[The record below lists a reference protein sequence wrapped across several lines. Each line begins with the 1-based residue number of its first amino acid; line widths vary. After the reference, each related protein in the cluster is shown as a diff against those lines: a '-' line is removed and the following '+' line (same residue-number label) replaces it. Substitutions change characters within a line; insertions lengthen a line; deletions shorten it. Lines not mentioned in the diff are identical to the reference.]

1 MKKPEKKD
9 IPKDCGDPEYG
20 WAKEVG
26 FNQAC
31 DEWEKWLVDY
41 KFRHSIFG
49 VLSPETFAKVAN
61 EYGYIKKKR
70 YNALEGVYEGL
81 KASNELNKK
90 ELESIRSGGKIAGFV
105 NKNSLPSE
113 EEIAEIIKE
122 RFAVLYKPKPWE
134 DLEGGFIN
142 NDMPENMLAK
152 AIHKRIRG
160 RR

>member
-113 EEIAEIIKE
+113 EEIAEIIEEWAEIKVPSLENNAYISE
-122 RFAVLYKPKPWE
+122 RNFEPL
-134 DLEGGFIN
+134 
-142 NDMPENMLAK
+142 MK